1 MLHILWMLIKIILI
15 LLGIILGLAVLCL
28 CLLLFCPV
36 RYKIRALKTQDDPG
50 NTEAQIKIN
59 WLFGGVSFSYFIS
72 RTQKVPSLRLF
83 GIPVL
88 TLVKKWKT
96 HGKKG
101 KAEKKS
107 TGTVSEK
114 NIPQEKREEQNHV
127 RQKPATVQSQETAR
141 RESQKEKTEDTEKRK
156 NKGLL
161 FLEKLKG
168 LRTSFANILHTLKRI
183 SLTMENIY
191 DKINYWK
198 QFMENPRVQAGFTLA
213 KQELLRLFRHIFPKK
228 IKGRVSFG
236 SEDPSVTGAVLAVLG
251 ITVPLHQNRVAVQPV
266 FENRNLL
273 EGNISLQGRVY
284 GILPLMIFIKL
295 YFDKNIKYIV
305 YRWKNKEV

>member
-1 MLHILWMLIKIILI
+1 
-15 LLGIILGLAVLCL
+15 
-28 CLLLFCPV
+28 
-36 RYKIRALKTQDDPG
+36 
-50 NTEAQIKIN
+50 
-59 WLFGGVSFSYFIS
+59 
-72 RTQKVPSLRLF
+72 
-83 GIPVL
+83 
-88 TLVKKWKT
+88 
-96 HGKKG
+96 
-101 KAEKKS
+101 
-107 TGTVSEK
+107 
-114 NIPQEKREEQNHV
+114 
-127 RQKPATVQSQETAR
+127 
-141 RESQKEKTEDTEKRK
+141 
-156 NKGLL
+156 
-161 FLEKLKG
+161 
-168 LRTSFANILHTLKRI
+168 
-183 SLTMENIY
+183 MENIY

-251 ITVPLHQNRVAVQPV
+251 ITVPLHQNRVAFQPV

>member
-1 MLHILWMLIKIILI
+1 MLHILWMLVKIILI
-15 LLGIILGLAVLCL
+15 TLGIILGLIVLFL

-36 RYKIRALKTQDDPG
+36 RYKVRALKTQGNPG
-50 NTEAQIKIN
+50 NTEALIKVN
-59 WLFGGVSFSYFIS
+59 WLFGGVSFRYFMS
-72 RTQKVPSLRLF
+72 RTQKEPNIRLF

-88 TLVKKWKT
+88 SLAKKWKKR
-96 HGKKG
+96 GKKG

-107 TGTVSEK
+107 TGTVPERS
-114 NIPQEKREEQNHV
+114 IPQESGEKQSQVRQRPVPVRSQESVRTESREE
-127 RQKPATVQSQETAR
+127 KAPE
-141 RESQKEKTEDTEKRK
+141 TEKRK
-156 NKGLL
+156 NKGMLI
-161 FLEKLKG
+161 LEKLKG
-168 LRTSFANILHTLKRI
+168 LRTSFTNILHSLKRI
-183 SLTMENIY
+183 SLTMESIY

-198 QFMENPRVQAGFTLA
+198 RFMEDPRVQAALTLA
-213 KQELLRLFRHIFPKK
+213 KKELLKLFRHIFPKK
-228 IKGRVSFG
+228 IKGRVIFG

-251 ITVPLHQNRVAVQPV
+251 ITVPLHQNRVVIQPV

-284 GILPLMIFIKL
+284 GILPLVIFIKL